1 MIEVKVIQFLKANYG
16 EVHSIKPDL
25 WGAVVDGKRTLFRLE
40 STGMLIMRVELD
52 NHCCEW
58 VETPGWVDYLL
69 LTRIRG
75 YVKVFERGEL
85 L

>member
-1 MIEVKVIQFLKANYG
+1 MSDVKAIRFLKANYC

-25 WGAVVDGKRTLFRLE
+25 WGALVDGKRTLFRLE
-40 STGMLIMRVELD
+40 HSGMLSMRVELD
-52 NHCCEW
+52 SHRCEW

-85 L
+85 

>member
-1 MIEVKVIQFLKANYG
+1 MSDVKVIQFLKANYG

-25 WGAVVDGKRTLFRLE
+25 WGALVDCKRTLFRLE
-40 STGMLIMRVELD
+40 PTDMLSMRIELD
-52 NHCCEW
+52 NHHGEW

-85 L
+85 

>member
-1 MIEVKVIQFLKANYG
+1 MSDVKVIQFLKANYG

-25 WGAVVDGKRTLFRLE
+25 WGSLVDGKRTLFRLE
-40 STGMLIMRVELD
+40 YSGMLSMRVELD
-52 NHCCEW
+52 NHSCEW
-58 VETPGWVDYLL
+58 VGTTGWVDYLL

-85 L
+85 

>member
-1 MIEVKVIQFLKANYG
+1 MSNAKVIRFLKANYG
-16 EVHSIKPDL
+16 EVHSIKTDL
-25 WGAVVDGKRTLFRLE
+25 WVALVDGKRTLFRLE
-40 STGMLIMRVELD
+40 STDMLSMRVELD
-52 NHCCEW
+52 NHRCEW

-85 L
+85 

>member
-1 MIEVKVIQFLKANYG
+1 MNDVKIIQFLKANYG

-25 WGAVVDGKRTLFRLE
+25 WATLVDGKRTLFRLE
-40 STGMLIMRVELD
+40 PSGMLSMRFELD
-52 NHCCEW
+52 NHHCEW

-85 L
+85 

>member
-1 MIEVKVIQFLKANYG
+1 MSDVKVIQFLKANYG

-25 WGAVVDGKRTLFRLE
+25 WGTLVDGKRTLFRLE
-40 STGMLIMRVELD
+40 HSGMLSMRVELD
-52 NHCCEW
+52 THRCEW

-85 L
+85 

>member
-1 MIEVKVIQFLKANYG
+1 MSDVKVIRFLKANYG

-25 WGAVVDGKRTLFRLE
+25 WGALVDCKRTLFRLE
-40 STGMLIMRVELD
+40 PSGMLSMRVDLD
-52 NHCCEW
+52 NHHGEW

-85 L
+85 

>member
-1 MIEVKVIQFLKANYG
+1 MSNVKVIQFLKANYC

-25 WGAVVDGKRTLFRLE
+25 WGALVDGKRTLFRLE
-40 STGMLIMRVELD
+40 PTDMLSMRVEPD
-52 NHCCEW
+52 NHHGEW

-75 YVKVFERGEL
+75 YVKVFEMGEL
-85 L
+85 

>member
-1 MIEVKVIQFLKANYG
+1 MSDVKVIRFLKANYG

-25 WGAVVDGKRTLFRLE
+25 WGALVDGKRTLFRLE
-40 STGMLIMRVELD
+40 PTGMLSMRIELD
-52 NHCCEW
+52 NHHCEW

-75 YVKVFERGEL
+75 LSSPYKSG
-85 L
+85 

>member
-1 MIEVKVIQFLKANYG
+1 MSNAKVIRFLKANYC

-25 WGAVVDGKRTLFRLE
+25 WDALADGKRTLFRLE
-40 STGMLIMRVELD
+40 STGMLSMRVEL
-52 NHCCEW
+52 NSHRCEW

-85 L
+85 

>member
-1 MIEVKVIQFLKANYG
+1 MSDVKVIQFLKANYG

-25 WGAVVDGKRTLFRLE
+25 WGALVDGKRTLLRLE
-40 STGMLIMRVELD
+40 PSGMLSMRFELD
-52 NHCCEW
+52 THRSEW

-75 YVKVFERGEL
+75 YVKVFERGEFL
-85 L
+85 

>member
-1 MIEVKVIQFLKANYG
+1 MSNVKVIRFLKANYG

-25 WGAVVDGKRTLFRLE
+25 WGALVDCKRTLFRLE
-40 STGMLIMRVELD
+40 PSGMLSMRIELD
-52 NHCCEW
+52 NHHGEW

-85 L
+85 

>member
-1 MIEVKVIQFLKANYG
+1 MNDAKVITFLKANYG

-25 WGAVVDGKRTLFRLE
+25 WGVLVDGKRTLFRLE
-40 STGMLIMRVELD
+40 PSGMLSMRVELD
-52 NHCCEW
+52 NHHCEW

-75 YVKVFERGEL
+75 YVKVFERREL
-85 L
+85 

>member
-1 MIEVKVIQFLKANYG
+1 MSEVKVIQFLKANYG
-16 EVHSIKPDL
+16 EVQSIKPDL
-25 WGAVVDGKRTLFRLE
+25 WGALVDGKRTLFRLE
-40 STGMLIMRVELD
+40 PTDMLSMRVELD
-52 NHCCEW
+52 NHRCEW

-85 L
+85 